1 MKNENINIEL
11 MKINNSLVK
20 EIEDYMTTNENLN
33 LQTYMLRIQ
42 IDRLQERVIEL
53 TFLKDKLFNEN
64 QKLKSALNRI

>member
-20 EIEDYMTTNENLN
+20 EIEDYMTANENLN

-42 IDRLQERVIEL
+42 IDRLQYRVIEL
-53 TFLKDKLFNEN
+53 IFLKDKLYNEN
-64 QKLKSALNRI
+64 QKLKSALNH

>member
-20 EIEDYMTTNENLN
+20 EIEDYMTANENLN

-42 IDRLQERVIEL
+42 IDRLQDRVIEL
-53 TFLKDKLFNEN
+53 IFLKDKLYNEN
-64 QKLKSALNRI
+64 QKLKSALNH

>member
-53 TFLKDKLFNEN
+53 TFLKDKLYNEN
-64 QKLKSALNRI
+64 QKLKSALNH